1 MWQAVIPLLLNVL
14 LILPKRYQHNTRVLN
29 NSLSGNCN
37 GDLWKSE
44 LEKETFAVRL
54 QQAGY
59 VTFYAG
65 KYLNEYGANK
75 VSEELI
81 QIKYFQIY
89 F

>member
-1 MWQAVIPLLLNVL
+1 M
-14 LILPKRYQHNTRVLN
+14 
-29 NSLSGNCN
+29 
-37 GDLWKSE
+37 WKSE

-81 QIKYFQIY
+81 QIKYFQIC